1 MTPFSITKSP
11 RRYRIVGL
19 TSQRPALPLS
29 AWAAWRE
36 AALFGF
42 AAGALLALPVALRT
56 AGPAS
61 LSLLVWLA
69 ATGLLGLMIAF
80 CAGLL
85 RVGRPLPSAVA
96 IVPYGLLFAA
106 GPLMFL
112 ARVIYSN
119 THHRPLGAAT
129 FAVLALGVVLFCMA
143 LAGRTRNSLNSRDRT
158 KRRFGQVLLYGI
170 ALGSVGLGLRGF
182 LSVLLSAKAH
192 PAYLAALTD
201 GLLGLTV
208 SLVGGFIRFT
218 PKLEQ
223 IAKIAGPLAIA
234 ASVLAILAAL
244 KFPDTSEALGRSFAL
259 WTVLKSR

>member
-1 MTPFSITKSP
+1 MTSFSVTKSL
-11 RRYRIVGL
+11 RRYRIVGMR
-19 TSQRPALPLS
+19 SQRPALPLS

-36 AALFGF
+36 AALFGLP
-42 AAGALLALPVALRT
+42 AGALLAWPVALRT
-56 AGPAS
+56 AGSAS
-61 LSLLVWLA
+61 LSFLVWLA
-69 ATGLLGLMIAF
+69 ATGLLSLAIAF
-80 CAGLL
+80 CTGLL
-85 RVGRPLPSAVA
+85 RVGRPLPSSVA

-112 ARVIYSN
+112 ARAIYVN

-143 LAGRTRNSLNSRDRT
+143 LAGRTRSSLNSRDST

-170 ALGSVGLGLRGF
+170 ALVSVGLGLRGF

-201 GLLGLTV
+201 GLLGLSV
-208 SLVGGFIRFT
+208 SLFGGFLRFT

-223 IAKIAGPLAIA
+223 IAKIAGPLAIT
-234 ASVLAILAAL
+234 ASVLAILVAL
-244 KFPDTSEALGRSFAL
+244 KFPDTSEALARSFAL
-259 WTVLKSR
+259 WAVLRPR